1 MCTAEITTLYYF
13 TPKVNLIRLL
23 NKFKLY
29 HSTLQQNLRF
39 KTRCKKLNNA
49 LKFVG
54 KELSRTLNKLIRLN
68 QTSSPKEKIN
78 FIQFSRY
85 FSGSYLQYMDHPFLP
100 SIQSL
105 SVSLAAF
112 PRRCRKRTQSETP
125 PHTSTCSREDRSSA
139 LSRLAGD
146 FLLARCAVASG
157 DCLINFTSRK

>member
-1 MCTAEITTLYYF
+1 MYHDILQ
-13 TPKVNLIRLL
+13 KDLII
-23 NKFKLY
+23 
-29 HSTLQQNLRF
+29 
-39 KTRCKKLNNA
+39 KTRFKKLNTA

-54 KELSRTLNKLIRLN
+54 KELSRTLNKLTRQN
-68 QTSSPKEKIN
+68 YTSSPKEKIN
-78 FIQFSRY
+78 FILFSRY

-146 FLLARCAVASG
+146 FLFARCV
-157 DCLINFTSRK
+157 LLHQETV